1 MNKALKKERPDQK
14 PLWSALRWRSSAGG
28 AVLALVGVL
37 GLVHDVRQAEDLSP
51 NSAEAF
57 EFRPRAAPDLPAPE
71 LA

>member
-1 MNKALKKERPDQK
+1 MSKSLKKDRPDQR
-14 PLWSALRWRSSAGG
+14 PLWSAPRWRSSVGG

-37 GLVHDVRQAEDLSP
+37 GLAHDVRQARDLSP